1 MCCPIASREQS
12 KPTKN
17 VLIISVILLDV
28 KAEKTEMRELN
39 VYKNQELFF
48 FNRKT
53 TNQNAPRWSQSPNIF
68 LCLDM
73 RVMHI
78 PNLIYFFK
86 AWI

>member
-48 FNRKT
+48 LTEKQPT
-53 TNQNAPRWSQSPNIF
+53 KMLPGDLSLQISSY
-68 LCLDM
+68 
-73 RVMHI
+73 V
-78 PNLIYFFK
+78 
-86 AWI
+86 WICV